1 MQRLRVRAA
10 NLDDGA
16 TMRAVRFNQYGDED
30 VLQVVE
36 VPRPVPGPGQ
46 VLVQVRAAGI
56 NPGEAKIRDGAV
68 HEIFPA
74 TFPSGEGSD
83 LAGVVVETG
92 DGVDGFAPGDE
103 VVGFTDTRSSHADYA
118 LVEATNLVPRAPG
131 VPWEVAGAVFV
142 VGTTAIA
149 AVRSVGAGPG
159 DVVVVAGAAGGVGS
173 LAAQLAQLAGARV
186 LGIAGAADGPWLRE
200 HGIEP
205 INYAGD
211 VAAAIRASTD
221 RVDAFIDTAGHGNV
235 ALALDLGVARDRV
248 DTVID
253 FAAAAQFGVKTDGG
267 ATAAS
272 ADTLAELLGLLADG
286 RLELPIGRTF
296 PLDQVRE
303 AYRFLDTKHGHGKVV
318 LIP

>member
-1 MQRLRVRAA
+1 
-10 NLDDGA
+10 
-16 TMRAVRFNQYGDED
+16 MRAVRFNQYGDVD

-74 TFPSGEGSD
+74 TFPSGQGSD

-92 DGVDGFAPGDE
+92 DGVDEFAPGDE
-103 VVGFTDTRSSHADYA
+103 VVGFTDTRSSHADDA
-118 LVEATNLVPRAPG
+118 LVQATNLVPRPPG
-131 VPWEVAGAVFV
+131 VSWEVAGAVFV
-142 VGTTAIA
+142 VGTTAMA
-149 AVRSVGAGPG
+149 AVRAVGAGPG

-173 LAAQLAQLAGARV
+173 LAAQLAHLAGARV

-205 INYAGD
+205 INYGGD

-235 ALALDLGVARDRV
+235 ALALDLGVARDRI

-253 FAAAAQFGVKTDGG
+253 FASAAQFGVKTDGG
-267 ATAAS
+267 AAAAS

-286 RLELPIGRTF
+286 RLELSISTTF
-296 PLDQVRE
+296 PLDHVRD